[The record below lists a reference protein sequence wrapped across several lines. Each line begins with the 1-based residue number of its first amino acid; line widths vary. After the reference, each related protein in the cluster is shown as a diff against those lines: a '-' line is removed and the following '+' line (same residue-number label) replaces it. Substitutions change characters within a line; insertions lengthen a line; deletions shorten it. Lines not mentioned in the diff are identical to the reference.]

1 MAASHERGNR
11 PIRHSTRLQLTIVAC
26 LLVGGCEDP
35 APPPIPT
42 TVTITPG
49 TVALEAL
56 GQSVQ
61 LVATVHD
68 EHGRVMA
75 DAAVVWSSSVPA
87 AVSVTSGGLATAD
100 ANGQATITARAGSAE
115 GSAQISVDQLP
126 VEVGVSP
133 AAPVLPAL
141 GDTVRL
147 TGRALDANGYVIE
160 DPPAF
165 VWGSGDQAVAPVDTT
180 GLVTAAANG
189 ETQITATTGGAVGTA
204 TVTVTQVA
212 DSVVVSPPTD
222 TILPGDTLVLVARAF
237 DANGHVVPDAVFEWA
252 SGDPAVARVS
262 ETGLARGIARG
273 TTTIMAM
280 NGTAQGFAELVV
292 LAHPDRDLLVALYE
306 ATDGANWQRNGLWLS
321 GEPVGNW
328 AGVNTDEYGRVVW
341 LYLEYND
348 LSGPIPPELGNLASL
363 ETLDLGSNYL
373 SGPIPPELGNLG
385 SLRWLVVGNNDLSGP
400 IPSELGNLD
409 NLTGLGLST
418 NNLSGAIPPELGN
431 LASLETLYLSSNELS
446 GPIPSELGSLA
457 SLTSLYLQGNELSGP
472 IPSELGNIFSLTRL
486 GLWKNNLSGP
496 IPPELG
502 NLVSLETL
510 YLSSNELSGPIP
522 PELGNL
528 VSLET
533 LHLSSNELSGP
544 IPPELRQIAS
554 LSWLNLEQTKVCV
567 PGTRDFVAWLGER
580 TVQPLNFCNA
590 ADIQALQSLY
600 EAAGGSNWAL
610 QTDWHG
616 LGHTVDPTDH
626 VLGDWFGVHADSLGR
641 VAALDLANNGLVGKL
656 PTVLGELAHLTS
668 LRVGGNGLSGRLPLS
683 LTRLPLREFRYSGT
697 DLCLPVGRSFQAWLD
712 SIPVREGT
720 DEDCEALTDREILEL
735 LYEATSGPASSGPG
749 GWTRSD
755 NWLTDAPLGE
765 WHGVR
770 TDSDGRVTRLVV
782 NNNNLSGP
790 IPAELGSL
798 SSLKGLSLQ
807 RNDLSG
813 PIPPE
818 LGSLSS
824 LKVLSLNDNNLSG
837 PIPPEL
843 GNLDSVTSLSL
854 SDNDLLGQIP
864 PELGNLGS
872 LRWLSLRNNDLSG
885 SIPPEL
891 GNLASLTWLGLV
903 NNDLSGPIPSE
914 LGNLDNLT
922 ALGLVNNDLSGPIP
936 SELGNLDNLTALWLS
951 TNDLSGATPS
961 ELGNLDNLTTMHLD
975 NNALSGPISPE
986 FGRLLRLVVLRISGN
1001 PELAGALP
1009 IELAAMTQLRA
1020 LVAHGTRLCV
1030 QANVPEVRSWIRGMD
1045 TDPIDSC
1052 TPAALYLTQ
1061 AVQTRHDT
1069 RTVPLI
1075 AGERALLRV
1084 FLVAARQTAQPIPN
1098 VRARFYLGDREVEV
1112 IEIPGKAA
1120 AIPTEV
1126 DEGLPW
1132 KSVNAEVPAGVVQPG
1147 LEVVIEVDSV
1157 DASLG
1162 VPRRIPASGRLGI
1175 PVRVMPV
1182 LDLTLVPFLW
1192 SEDPDSAIISLIE
1205 DMADDPE
1212 GHELLDGTRSLLPVG
1227 ELEASAHEA
1236 VTIGSNSG
1244 YQVLHATSA
1253 IRAAEGGT
1261 GHYMGMMSWFS
1272 DVGGVAW
1279 RPGRTSASVPISSV
1293 IAHELGHNMS
1303 LGHAPCGAQQFLDP
1317 YFPDPRGRIG
1327 SWGYDFRTGRLVRPN
1342 RPDVMSYCRPEWISG
1357 YHFNKALRHR
1367 LEDEGGESAANAA
1380 AVPSLLLWGGAD
1392 SDGRPHLE
1400 PGFVVDAPPA
1410 LPQGGGDHVLRG
1422 ASASGTELFSLW
1434 FDMPELA
1441 DAEGRSSFAFVLPT
1455 EPGWGGELA
1464 EIMLS
1469 GPGGTAVLDS
1479 RTHRPSALVR
1489 NAATGQ
1495 VRAILLDLPQDVR
1508 SHQDA
1513 SALLGIGP
1521 AFNVRFSQGVPGA
1534 AAWLR

>member
-321 GEPVGNW
+321 GEPVSNW

-373 SGPIPPELGNLG
+373 SGPIPPELGNLDN
-385 SLRWLVVGNNDLSGP
+385 LRWLVVGNNDLSGP

-431 LASLETLYLSSNELS
+431 LA
-446 GPIPSELGSLA
+446 
-457 SLTSLYLQGNELSGP
+457 
-472 IPSELGNIFSLTRL
+472 
-486 GLWKNNLSGP
+486 
-496 IPPELG
+496 
-502 NLVSLETL
+502 SLETL

-885 SIPPEL
+885 
-891 GNLASLTWLGLV
+891 
-903 NNDLSGPIPSE
+903 
-914 LGNLDNLT
+914 
-922 ALGLVNNDLSGPIP
+922 
-936 SELGNLDNLTALWLS
+936 
-951 TNDLSGATPS
+951 ATPS

-1009 IELAAMTQLRA
+1009 IELTAMTQLRA

-1132 KSVNAEVPAGVVQPG
+1132 KEVWA
-1147 LEVVIEVDSV
+1147 
-1157 DASLG
+1157 
-1162 VPRRIPASGRLGI
+1162 
-1175 PVRVMPV
+1175 
-1182 LDLTLVPFLW
+1182 
-1192 SEDPDSAIISLIE
+1192 
-1205 DMADDPE
+1205 
-1212 GHELLDGTRSLLPVG
+1212 
-1227 ELEASAHEA
+1227 
-1236 VTIGSNSG
+1236 
-1244 YQVLHATSA
+1244 
-1253 IRAAEGGT
+1253 
-1261 GHYMGMMSWFS
+1261 
-1272 DVGGVAW
+1272 
-1279 RPGRTSASVPISSV
+1279 
-1293 IAHELGHNMS
+1293 
-1303 LGHAPCGAQQFLDP
+1303 
-1317 YFPDPRGRIG
+1317 
-1327 SWGYDFRTGRLVRPN
+1327 
-1342 RPDVMSYCRPEWISG
+1342 
-1357 YHFNKALRHR
+1357 
-1367 LEDEGGESAANAA
+1367 
-1380 AVPSLLLWGGAD
+1380 
-1392 SDGRPHLE
+1392 
-1400 PGFVVDAPPA
+1400 
-1410 LPQGGGDHVLRG
+1410 
-1422 ASASGTELFSLW
+1422 
-1434 FDMPELA
+1434 
-1441 DAEGRSSFAFVLPT
+1441 
-1455 EPGWGGELA
+1455 
-1464 EIMLS
+1464 
-1469 GPGGTAVLDS
+1469 
-1479 RTHRPSALVR
+1479 
-1489 NAATGQ
+1489 
-1495 VRAILLDLPQDVR
+1495 
-1508 SHQDA
+1508 
-1513 SALLGIGP
+1513 
-1521 AFNVRFSQGVPGA
+1521 
-1534 AAWLR
+1534 